1 MNVERACSMGR
12 VAGAGRVV
20 CACAAAAVLG
30 LTAGAARA
38 DVRLPEV
45 LGDGMVLQRDA
56 EVPIWGWASPGERVS
71 VSASWM
77 AKAAAVPAGGGQ
89 AAGTSALPVGA
100 AQVQADRN
108 GRWVARI
115 RTPGAG
121 GPFTVTVNGN
131 NSVTLTDVLVGEVW
145 LASGQSNMEM
155 PLGNVGP
162 GYTGVKD
169 AEREIAEAKYPRI
182 RMFTVKNEIAL
193 QPRYYVAS
201 ADGKGWAKVTPENA
215 RTMSA
220 TAYYFAREIQGA
232 LDVPVGI
239 IAADWGGTV
248 AEAWTSMPALRAGFA
263 EFNGALD
270 TLNKLADPNTRGEA
284 SREFVDGWWDAADK
298 RAGGPGAGWATAEFN
313 DAGWSA
319 ATLPGVWAG
328 DLGQFDGF
336 GYYRKSIDL
345 PASAFENDADAEW
358 TLELGPIDDRDD
370 AFVNGV
376 LVGGTRADG
385 RWNQNRVYAV
395 AKGVL
400 KPGRNVVGIR
410 MLDTAGPGG
419 VHGKA
424 EQMKLSRA
432 GGVSVPLAGEW
443 RFFKGA
449 AMKSMP
455 AIPESLQLGPNWPGV
470 LFNAMIAP
478 VSPYGIRGAIWYQ
491 GESNRARAGQ
501 YAKLLPAMIEDW
513 RKTWNQ
519 PGEGRDFPF
528 YFVQIAPYGYQGD
541 VGQTSELREAQLMA
555 MRSTKNTGMAV
566 TMDIGDAG
574 DIHPTNKAEVGR
586 RLSLWALAKTYGRQ
600 EAVKGGEYSGPLY
613 VSAKAEGAGMRV
625 RFEHARG
632 LKASDGGALTEFW
645 IAGAD
650 KQFYVGDARVDGESV
665 VVSSSRVSAPVAVRY
680 AWGTTATGNLV
691 NAAGLPASSFRTD
704 DWAGPMK
711 PVADAGK
718 TRYLTS
724 EEGFSPL
731 FNGKDLAGWV
741 NVNCA
746 PETWSVRSDESGT
759 PIIYCTGKPT
769 GLLRTEKQ
777 YENFVLEME
786 WRHMVP
792 GGNAGLFVWADAL
805 PVRGQPFTRAV
816 EVQVMDGPDGSW
828 YTTHGDV
835 FAIFGSTLEPENP
848 GSAKMRAYPTE
859 KRSLPSPQWNH
870 YRVECKDGE
879 ISLAV
884 NGKVVTRA
892 KNTNPRRG
900 FIHLESEGT
909 EIHFRNIKIKELPSK
924 GRTPAEAAGERM
936 VEEASTGFVPMYT
949 GVDFAGWKFGKEH
962 EGHWRATD
970 WSINFD
976 GQGADLWTEKSYRD
990 FILIA
995 DWRWA
1000 GKATEVERPV
1010 ILPDG
1015 SVKKDAAGKDVT
1027 QKVMEAGD
1035 SGIYLR
1041 GNSKSQVNIWCWPA
1055 GSGEVYG
1062 YRTDAAMPAEVRAGV
1077 TPKMNADA
1085 PIGEWNRFVITMKG
1099 DRLTVSLN
1107 GKTVIENAQLPG
1119 VPREGP
1125 IALQMHGGALQFA
1138 NLYIKELK
1146 E

>member
-1 MNVERACSMGR
+1 MAYR
-12 VAGAGRVV
+12 VPFEIHCV
-20 CACAAAAVLG
+20 
-30 LTAGAARA
+30 ARA
-38 DVRLPEV
+38 TGASLATLLALCSIVGTVAADVQLPEV
-45 LGDGMVLQRDA
+45 IGDGMVLQRNS
-56 EVPIWGWASPGERVS
+56 EVPIWGWASPGEKVS
-71 VSASWM
+71 VTASWM
-77 AKAAAVPAGGGQ
+77 PKPAAAAPGAAPAAAV
-89 AAGTSALPVGA
+89 AGTPGA
-100 AQVQADRN
+100 VQVQADGN
-108 GRWVARI
+108 GRWIARI
-115 RTPGAG
+115 RTPEAG
-121 GPFTVTVNGN
+121 GPFTVTINGN
-131 NSVTLTDVLVGEVW
+131 NAITVTDVLVGEVW

-169 AEREIAEAKYPRI
+169 ADREIAAAKHPRV

-193 QPRYYVAS
+193 QPRYNLAS
-201 ADGKGWAKVTPENA
+201 AEGKGWAKVTPENA

-220 TAYYFAREIQGA
+220 TAYYFAREIQAA
-232 LDVPVGI
+232 LDVPVGV

-248 AEAWTSMPALRAGFA
+248 AEAWTSEPALRAGFP
-263 EFNGALD
+263 EFGTSLD
-270 TLNKLADPNTRGEA
+270 TLKQLANPNTRGEA
-284 SREFVDGWWDAADK
+284 SREFVDGWWTAADTRK
-298 RAGGPGAGWATAEFN
+298 GGPGAGWAAPEFN

-319 ATLPGVWAG
+319 ATLPGPWTG
-328 DLGQFDGF
+328 DLAQFDGF
-336 GYYRKSIDL
+336 GHYRKSIDI
-345 PASAFENDADAEW
+345 PASALEGDGDAVW

-376 LVGGTRADG
+376 RVGGTRVDG
-385 RWNQNRVYAV
+385 RWNQNRVYPV
-395 AKGVL
+395 AKNLL
-400 KPGRNVVGIR
+400 KPGRNVIGIR
-410 MLDTAGPGG
+410 ALDTGGLGG
-419 VHGKA
+419 VNGKP
-424 EQMKLSRA
+424 EQMKLSRE
-432 GGVSVPLAGEW
+432 GGVSFPLAGEW
-443 RFFKGA
+443 RFARGA
-449 AMKSMP
+449 EKNSMP
-455 AIPESLQLGPNWPGV
+455 AIPEALQLGPNWPSV

-478 VSPYGIRGAIWYQ
+478 VAPFGIRGAIWYQ
-491 GESNRARAGQ
+491 GESNRPRAAQ
-501 YAKLLPAMIEDW
+501 YAKLFPAMIEDW
-513 RKTWNQ
+513 RKVWSQ
-519 PGEGRDFPF
+519 PGEARDFPF
-528 YFVQIAPYGYQGD
+528 YFVQIAPFGYPGD
-541 VGQTSELREAQLMA
+541 IGQTSELREAQLA
-555 MRSTKNTGMAV
+555 VMRSTKNTGMAV
-566 TMDIGDAG
+566 TMDIGDAK

-586 RLSLWALAKTYGRQ
+586 RLSLWALAKTYGKQ
-600 EAVKGGEYSGPLY
+600 TEFSGPLY
-613 VSAKAEGAGMRV
+613 SSAKRESAAMRV
-625 RFEHARG
+625 RFEHANG
-632 LKASDGGALTEFW
+632 LKASNGGLLTEFW
-645 IAGAD
+645 IAGED
-650 KQFYVGDARVDGESV
+650 KQFYIADARIDGDSV
-665 VVSSSRVSAPVAVRY
+665 VVSSPRVSAPVAVRY
-680 AWGTTATGNLV
+680 AWSTTAAGNLV

-711 PVADAGK
+711 PVADAGR

-724 EEGFSPL
+724 DGDFKPL

-746 PETWSVRSDESGT
+746 PGTWSVRSDESGT
-759 PIIYCTGKPT
+759 PIIHCTGKPT
-769 GLLRTEKQ
+769 GLMRTEKQ

-805 PVRGQPFTRAV
+805 PTRGQPFTRAV

-848 GSAKMRAYPTE
+848 GPAKMRAYPTE

-870 YRVECKDGE
+870 YRVECRDGE

-909 EIHFRNIKIKELPSK
+909 EIHFRNIKIKELASK
-924 GRTPAEAAGERM
+924 ERSPAEVAAERM
-936 VEEASTGFVPMYT
+936 VEEASTGFVPLYT
-949 GVDFAGWKFGKEH
+949 GVDFKGWKFGKEH
-962 EGHWRATD
+962 EGHWTAAD
-970 WSINFD
+970 WTINFD

-990 FILIA
+990 FVLIA

-1000 GKATEVERPV
+1000 GKPTEVERPV
-1010 ILPDG
+1010 ILSDG
-1015 SVKKDAAGKDVT
+1015 SIKKDDAGKDVM

-1077 TPKMNADA
+1077 TPKMNADS
-1085 PIGEWNRFVITMKG
+1085 PIGEWNRFIITMKG